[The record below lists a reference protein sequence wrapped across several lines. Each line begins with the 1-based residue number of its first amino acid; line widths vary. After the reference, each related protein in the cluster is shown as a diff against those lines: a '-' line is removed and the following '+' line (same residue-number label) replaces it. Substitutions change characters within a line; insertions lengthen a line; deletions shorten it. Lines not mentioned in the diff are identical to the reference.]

1 MCLFGEGDFGKKQ
14 KEKKQHANTQFFCC
28 SLLLLFIFDL
38 EFEVRIRGRN
48 LEFEV
53 RRARPARGAPYVFEA
68 SLVFEVGW
76 QARLKKRC
84 GRSLPSGYTSHHPNT
99 SPVHS
104 LALALML
111 AASGGRAQAVQRK
124 AVGCKAVGCKAM
136 GCKPWGCNTGEV
148 VVVRWCGEVV
158 ERWEH
163 VHVHTHTPH
172 THRRMS

>member
-1 MCLFGEGDFGKKQ
+1 MASAAEEEVWALPALGLHLSPP
-14 KEKKQHANTQFFCC
+14 QHLA
-28 SLLLLFIFDL
+28 
-38 EFEVRIRGRN
+38 
-48 LEFEV
+48 
-53 RRARPARGAPYVFEA
+53 
-68 SLVFEVGW
+68 
-76 QARLKKRC
+76 
-84 GRSLPSGYTSHHPNT
+84 
-99 SPVHS
+99 VHS
-104 LALALML
+104 LALALIL

>member
-1 MCLFGEGDFGKKQ
+1 MFENFRTPFKPRPSSPSGGGTAWLSPPLARAPCCIMSMPEIAALRPSKLGRSG
-14 KEKKQHANTQFFCC
+14 HALRF
-28 SLLLLFIFDL
+28 
-38 EFEVRIRGRN
+38 RG
-48 LEFEV
+48 
-53 RRARPARGAPYVFEA
+53 FEA
-68 SLVFEVGW
+68 SFVFEVGW
-76 QARLKKRC
+76 QARLRKWC

-104 LALALML
+104 LALALIL

-136 GCKPWGCNTGEV
+136 GGKPWGCNTDEV
-148 VVVRWCGEVV
+148 VVGRWCGEVV

>member
-1 MCLFGEGDFGKKQ
+1 MFQVEYGEFAWLVGVAPIPWHDPIAQSRTWLHGQ
-14 KEKKQHANTQFFCC
+14 RGPPCRPVIDEKKTSILQIQRRSTM
-28 SLLLLFIFDL
+28 LLCKTGSIWC
-38 EFEVRIRGRN
+38 E
-48 LEFEV
+48 
-53 RRARPARGAPYVFEA
+53 
-68 SLVFEVGW
+68 
-76 QARLKKRC
+76 RC

-104 LALALML
+104 LALALIL